1 MRPPAIDPQTFPALE
16 QLRQCCTQGG
26 DKLIDR
32 VYAEALSI
40 HRMLREKEN
49 ELENAW
55 AALDFSRSDNTTS
68 YTITSDAAGS
78 DGEDLL

>member
-1 MRPPAIDPQTFPALE
+1 MRPPAIDPQVFPALE

-32 VYAEALSI
+32 VYAEALKI
-40 HRMLREKEN
+40 HRMLRDKEN

-55 AALDFSRSDNTTS
+55 AALGLKDYPALAEHARQEN
-68 YTITSDAAGS
+68 AM
-78 DGEDLL
+78 EDLL